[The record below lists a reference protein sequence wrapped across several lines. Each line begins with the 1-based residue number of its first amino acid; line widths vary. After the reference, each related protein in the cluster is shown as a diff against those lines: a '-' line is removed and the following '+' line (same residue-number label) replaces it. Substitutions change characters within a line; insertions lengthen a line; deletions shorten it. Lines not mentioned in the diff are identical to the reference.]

1 MTTPPY
7 QLSIRGKVP
16 LEVAMVVKITAKRQV
31 TFPAAVLDALGVGP
45 GDRLELQEGPDGFLL
60 RPQRIDFASLAPL
73 RDKIR
78 RDPGAVRPGGIQESA
93 S

>member
-1 MTTPPY
+1 
-7 QLSIRGKVP
+7 
-16 LEVAMVVKITAKRQV
+16 MVVKITAKRQV

-60 RPQRIDFASLAPL
+60 RPQRIDFTSLAPL

-78 RDPGAVRPGGIQESA
+78 RDPGPFDVEEFRAQPHDPALRD
-93 S
+93 